1 MSLQEIGLSSEGGD
15 AGERSSLPIS
25 RVPAADC
32 SEALKPVSR
41 WENLVFSIM
50 DPIVFC
56 FIDFSIHIFFKIVIV
71 DFLLAPRSN

>member
-50 DPIVFC
+50 DPIVF
-56 FIDFSIHIFFKIVIV
+56 FIDFFHSHIFIFVIV